1 MSRACLA
8 CPPAGQGLASIV
20 SFHSA
25 HHTLVEGQ
33 CTKETQEPRLLNP
46 ACLNGGKS
54 LLPGSPRS
62 CTPRGPGG
70 VLFLFQVQL
79 WEGSCSVGISGRA
92 ADCRAG
98 GDDSYP
104 TMFPLKIPLCRQLSD
119 VCDGNTWLQQ
129 QHMPLLK
136 QSWPSSRDD
145 GVLLLVSMPCPLK
158 NGPDG
163 LQVLPPVRGWPLF
176 TVTWENHVCPS
187 FAMLFL
193 ELSDGADGDSSS
205 FPCVPPR

>member
-1 MSRACLA
+1 MLAVGRCLGPA
-8 CPPAGQGLASIV
+8 LPAGQGLASIV
-20 SFHSA
+20 TFHSA
-25 HHTLVEGQ
+25 RHTLVEGQ

-54 LLPGSPRS
+54 YCFPDHHIVVPPEVLKVS
-62 CTPRGPGG
+62 CFDF
-70 VLFLFQVQL
+70 LFLFQVQL

-92 ADCRAG
+92 TDCRAG

-104 TMFPLKIPLCRQLSD
+104 TMFPLKIPPCRQLSD

-145 GVLLLVSMPCPLK
+145 GVLLLESMPCPLK
-158 NGPDG
+158 TG
-163 LQVLPPVRGWPLF
+163 LTGSRSCLL
-176 TVTWENHVCPS
+176 
-187 FAMLFL
+187 
-193 ELSDGADGDSSS
+193 
-205 FPCVPPR
+205 